1 MTTSMY
7 AYTPADLADAAV
19 LVRFGCQP
27 RLRPLQFPQYR
38 DLLQR
43 YRMDGAFRDAVDA
56 SADGLDLD
64 VKEAHTVEGL
74 ILHPREGSW
83 LSYRLKDHP
92 KLGVNDR
99 LVLGLAHVAIAAR
112 AYPTARDLEEETVKR
127 ISLTDV
133 DDFLR
138 RLTAKLREAA
148 VDADG
153 LPVPHP
159 ELQAAWQLYTKL
171 PPSHLTRKKGQ
182 LSQSSTQRVIKEALD
197 WLVHQGMAY
206 PAGELGPGT
215 YRLAHRFRVQVREAA
230 ASAAYTALCD
240 LRRAHLAEED

>member
-1 MTTSMY
+1 MTTSTY
-7 AYTPADLADAAV
+7 AYSCADLVDASA

-38 DLLQR
+38 DLLKR

-56 SADGLDLD
+56 AAEGLELD
-64 VKEAHTVEGL
+64 VVEAHAAEGL
-74 ILHPREGSW
+74 ILHPKEGSW

-112 AYPTARDLEEETVKR
+112 AYPTAADLEDESIKR
-127 ISLTDV
+127 ISLADV

-138 RLTAKLREAA
+138 RLTDKLREAT

-153 LPVPHP
+153 LSVPHP
-159 ELQAAWQLYTKL
+159 ELQAAWRLYAKL
-171 PPSHLTRKKGQ
+171 PPSRLTPTRQ
-182 LSQSSTQRVIKEALD
+182 LAQSSTQRVIKEALA
-197 WLVHQGMAY
+197 WLMDQGMAY
-206 PAGELGPGT
+206 PADELGPGH

>member
-1 MTTSMY
+1 MTTAAYPY
-7 AYTPADLADAAV
+7 AVADLADAST

-27 RLRPLQFPQYR
+27 RLRPLAIPQYR

-43 YRMDGAFRDAVDA
+43 YRLDGPFREAVDA
-56 SADGLDLD
+56 YADGLDLD
-64 VKEAHTVEGL
+64 VMEAHQAEGL

-92 KLGVNDR
+92 KLGVKDR

-112 AYPTARDLEEETVKR
+112 AYPTAAGLEEEGIERVSITE
-127 ISLTDV
+127 V

-138 RLTAKLREAA
+138 RLTDRLREAA

-153 LPVPHP
+153 LAVPHP
-159 ELQAAWQLYTKL
+159 ELQAAWRLYAKL
-171 PPSHLTRKKGQ
+171 PPSRPTATGR
-182 LSQSSTQRVIKEALD
+182 LSESSTQRVIKEALD
-197 WLVHQGMAY
+197 WLVEQGMAY
-206 PAGELGPGT
+206 RADELGPGH

-230 ASAAYTALCD
+230 ASAAFTVLCD
-240 LRRAHLAEED
+240 LRRAHLVEED

>member
-1 MTTSMY
+1 MTTT
-7 AYTPADLADAAV
+7 AYVYSPADLADASA

-27 RLRPLQFPQYR
+27 RLRPLGIPQYR

-43 YRMDGAFRDAVDA
+43 YRLNGPFRDAVDA
-56 SADGLDLD
+56 AADGLDMDLI
-64 VKEAHTVEGL
+64 EAHQVEGL

-92 KLGVNDR
+92 KLGVKDR
-99 LVLGLAHVAIAAR
+99 LVLGLVHIAIAAR
-112 AYPTARDLEEETVKR
+112 AYPTPADLEEESVKR
-127 ISLTDV
+127 TSLTEV

-138 RLTAKLREAA
+138 RLTDRLREAA

-153 LPVPHP
+153 LAVPHA
-159 ELQAAWQLYTKL
+159 ELQAAWRVYAKL
-171 PPSHLTRKKGQ
+171 PPSQLTPTRQ

-197 WLVHQGMAY
+197 WLVDQGMAY
-206 PAGELGPGT
+206 GADELGPGH

-230 ASAAYTALCD
+230 ATAAFTVLCD

>member
-1 MTTSMY
+1 MTTS
-7 AYTPADLADAAV
+7 ANVCSPSDLADACA
-19 LVRFGCQP
+19 LVCFGCQP
-27 RLRPLQFPQYR
+27 RLRPVGVPRYR

-43 YRMDGAFRDAVDA
+43 YRMDGPFRDAADA
-56 SADGLDLD
+56 AADGLDLD
-64 VKEAHTVEGL
+64 VIEAHQTEGL

-92 KLGVNDR
+92 KLGVTDR

-112 AYPTARDLEEETVKR
+112 VYPTPADLEEQGVKR
-127 ISLTDV
+127 VSLAEV

-138 RLTAKLREAA
+138 RLTDRLREAA

-153 LPVPHP
+153 LTVAHP
-159 ELQAAWQLYTKL
+159 ELQAAWRVYARL
-171 PPSHLTRKKGQ
+171 PSSRPTATGR
-182 LSQSSTQRVIKEALD
+182 LSESSTQRVIREALD
-197 WLVHQGMAY
+197 WLVEQGMAY
-206 PAGELGPGT
+206 RADDLGAGQ

-230 ASAAYTALCD
+230 ASAAFAVLCD